1 MADHEHQPDAARRM
15 RNLLDV
21 TRVTENLGADLMPAD
36 CVVSYTHALDDM
48 MDAMQCKFAI
58 ADLEWIWD
66 KRAEGY
72 PRHTEQQRLQAED
85 WTESAKERRYEA
97 EVGRLSSARNRE
109 DAQEYRNTM
118 ETMRQVAE
126 EQCDTRERIRES
138 ARDDER
144 QTAGA
149 SIQHLLQRMD
159 RFEKHLSQQIYART
173 LTTRDDGAVKR
184 QKEWYKKLLV

>member
-1 MADHEHQPDAARRM
+1 MQEPRYRTEGLVEVPVHHNTALRALHLRTRRAFMADHEHQPDAARRM

-72 PRHTEQQRLQAED
+72 PRHTEQQRLQAE
-85 WTESAKERRYEA
+85 
-97 EVGRLSSARNRE
+97 
-109 DAQEYRNTM
+109 
-118 ETMRQVAE
+118 
-126 EQCDTRERIRES
+126 
-138 ARDDER
+138 
-144 QTAGA
+144 
-149 SIQHLLQRMD
+149 
-159 RFEKHLSQQIYART
+159 
-173 LTTRDDGAVKR
+173 
-184 QKEWYKKLLV
+184 